1 MRNGHQLEIRG
12 HTLALY
18 PPSSQVR
25 VTVAVPPDA
34 ERSLQGDDDAPVG
47 DDHRL
52 VGATGGDARQRPE
65 APACEHCRVLS
76 AGHVLQPSGTP
87 GIELGRPD
95 GGDLVVGQP
104 VPLPEILLT

>member
-1 MRNGHQLEIRG
+1 MRKATNSEIRA

-25 VTVAVPPDA
+25 VTVAVPPDT

-52 VGATGGDARQRPE
+52 VGATDDACQRPE

-95 GGDLVVGQP
+95 RGDLVVGQP
-104 VPLPEILLT
+104 VPLSEILLT